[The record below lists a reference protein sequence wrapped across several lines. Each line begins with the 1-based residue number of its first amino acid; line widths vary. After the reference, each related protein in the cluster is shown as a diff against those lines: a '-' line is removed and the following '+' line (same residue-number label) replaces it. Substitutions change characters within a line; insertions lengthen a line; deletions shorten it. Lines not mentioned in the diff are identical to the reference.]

1 MIRFRS
7 AAWLLVLVACSTDT
21 PSAPVVSDAPAT
33 PSSVAETASIIEHSG
48 PEVLVPERAARP
60 AQPPMAP
67 RYSVPL
73 VADHCVD
80 RDLPAPPVA
89 DPILTVL
96 DRSYALAAD
105 DVPPDLVPASTA
117 GLEGASGTK
126 LVRQVV
132 ADDLGRLH
140 AAWRAAGLTI
150 DVESA
155 YRSSADQAATF
166 EDWVARIGFEGA
178 LVRTARP
185 GHSEHQL
192 GTAIDVTSPGWSGR
206 FGDWAVESAE
216 GAWMAE
222 HAWEHGFVM
231 SYPAGGQDD
240 TCYGY
245 EPWHYRWIGRDAA
258 ADQRAS
264 GLTLRRFLEPYVG
277 R

>member
-1 MIRFRS
+1 MISYRS
-7 AAWLLVLVACSTDT
+7 LAWLLVLAACSSAT
-21 PSAPVVSDAPAT
+21 PSAPVEAEPSTTPAT
-33 PSSVAETASIIEHSG
+33 PAPPTFAGGG
-48 PEVLVPERAARP
+48 PELLVPEPVTRP
-60 AQPPMAP
+60 AQPPIAP
-67 RYSVPL
+67 RYAVPL
-73 VADHCVD
+73 VDDHCVD
-80 RDLPAPPVA
+80 RDLPAAPVA
-89 DPILTVL
+89 DPALTVL

-105 DVPPDLVPASTA
+105 DVPPDLVQAATA
-117 GLEGASGTK
+117 GLEGASGAK
-126 LVRQVV
+126 LVRRVV
-132 ADDLGRLH
+132 ADDLGQMH
-140 AAWRAAGLTI
+140 AAWRAAGMAI

-155 YRSSADQAATF
+155 YRSYDDQAATF
-166 EDWVARIGFEGA
+166 DGWEARIGLEGA

-222 HAWEHGFVM
+222 HAWEYGFVM

-258 ADQRAS
+258 ADHRAS
-264 GLTLRRFLEPYVG
+264 GLTLRRFLERYVG